1 MAVYY
6 VVSNGKAPR
15 IYLSWQECSKHVLGV
30 RNAIYK
36 KYSNYDQ
43 AVRDFQVAMRDVHP
57 SHGAARP
64 LPYDPVPHD
73 AFALIIPPSDGNGK
87 AGWWKKV
94 LITSLVILVF
104 RIWMKGGNTSCYDCP
119 T

>member
-1 MAVYY
+1 M
-6 VVSNGKAPR
+6 
-15 IYLSWQECSKHVLGV
+15 

-36 KYSNYDQ
+36 KYNNYDQ
-43 AVRDFQVAMRDVHP
+43 AVKDYQAAIRGVRP
-57 SHGAARP
+57 SHGAAPP

-73 AFALIIPPSDGNGK
+73 AFAPIIPRSDDNGK

-94 LITSLVILVF
+94 LVTSLVILVVGL
-104 RIWMKGGNTSCYDCP
+104 WMKGGKTDSYDCP